1 MILGEAKEAQGDL
14 SGARDALGAA
24 PRLFDEQSPK
34 SYEIPHHSLQ
44 EEPMTTFIR
53 TLFVACL
60 LLGLSAPFAAG
71 QDQDAE
77 GSKDHPL
84 ISRYPG
90 SFITRYLTKE
100 FDEFTLPL
108 GPVVDQGKFSKSQP
122 LEGKITRIVYVA
134 PQGRT
139 VLEVFRNYQG
149 ALKKGGFETLFTCGP
164 QGCGSSIA
172 NAYANSP
179 DNQDYWGPE
188 HGIRYISAKLAR
200 PEGDVYVSL
209 LIDDQGGDS
218 RANTEL
224 YLIEVKPMESD
235 LITVDAATLANDIN
249 RTGHASVYGIYFD
262 TGKADVKPE
271 SDATMKEIAKLLQGD
286 PKLKLYVVGHTDNQ
300 GALDMNMDLSRRRA
314 DAVLAA
320 LTSKYA
326 VPAGRLR
333 SYGCGP
339 YSPVASNDSEEGRA
353 KNRRVELVKQ

>member
-1 MILGEAKEAQGDL
+1 
-14 SGARDALGAA
+14 
-24 PRLFDEQSPK
+24 
-34 SYEIPHHSLQ
+34 
-44 EEPMTTFIR
+44 MTSFIR
-53 TLFVACL
+53 TVCIACL

-71 QDQDAE
+71 QDQDVE

-90 SFITRYLTKE
+90 SFITKYLTKE

-108 GPVVDQGKFSKSQP
+108 GPVGDEGKFSKSQP
-122 LEGKITRIVYVA
+122 LEGKITRIVYLA

-149 ALKKGGFETLFTCGP
+149 AFKKGGFETLFTCGP

-179 DNQDYWGPE
+179 DNQDYWGPQ

-218 RANTEL
+218 RANAEL
-224 YLIEVKPMESD
+224 YVIEMKPMESD
-235 LITVDAATLANDIN
+235 LITVDAASLANDLN

-262 TGKADVKPE
+262 TGKADIKPE
-271 SDATMKEIAKLLQGD
+271 SEAAMKEIAKLLQSD
-286 PKLKLYVVGHTDNQ
+286 PTLKLYVVGHTDNQ
-300 GALDMNMDLSRRRA
+300 GGLDMNMDLSRRRA

-320 LTSKYA
+320 LTTQNA

-333 SYGCGP
+333 AFGCGP
-339 YSPVASNDSEEGRA
+339 YSPVATNKTEEGRA
-353 KNRRVELVKQ
+353 KNRRVELVGQ